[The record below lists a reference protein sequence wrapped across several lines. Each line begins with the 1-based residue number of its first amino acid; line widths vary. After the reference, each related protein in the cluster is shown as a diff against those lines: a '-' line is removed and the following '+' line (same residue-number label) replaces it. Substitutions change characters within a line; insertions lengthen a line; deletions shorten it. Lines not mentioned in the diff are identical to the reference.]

1 MEELADAP
9 SRDLVADVLQSVTGE
24 RRLLRELRGA
34 LERQRRGVAVGDPA
48 AIEVASRAV
57 ASAVLTLDNARR
69 RREQMML
76 VLSDGATV
84 RLETLD
90 RVTGPVEGLPE
101 ARAALR
107 VEAEAVIADLALTQ
121 EVLQGA
127 LRAGDAW
134 MQSLFASVTQAAP
147 GYGGPSGAVATAA
160 APAGQLVNRRA

>member
-1 MEELADAP
+1 MEELAEAP
-9 SRDLVADVLQSVTGE
+9 SRDLVADVLQSVSGE
-24 RRLLRELRGA
+24 RRLLRELRAA
-34 LERQRRGVAVGDPA
+34 LDRQRRGVAAGDAA

-69 RREQMML
+69 RREQMMR
-76 VLSDGATV
+76 VLSDGADI
-84 RLETLD
+84 RLEHLD
-90 RVTGPVEGLPE
+90 RVTGPIEGLAE

-121 EVLQGA
+121 DVLQGA

-134 MQSLFASVTQAAP
+134 LQSLFASVSAPAASYAP
-147 GYGGPSGAVATAA
+147 AVAA